1 MRNSTIQ
8 QQYADTHNG
17 AELPTYTHNGA
28 VGCIYRNK
36 FVSIEELSSMD
47 DVCCDDITVTMD
59 DSYGAYSGC
68 VEIVETDVRSYEN
81 EQRLVCVWVTK
92 DWAESDKWE
101 RELAIDTDDYYGWT
115 SERTS
120 FINSLHI
127 DIELLGEIG
136 DRREQQ
142 WEQICEQFSNPLNWE
157 ADISYEGII
166 KQL

>member
-8 QQYADTHNG
+8 QQYADTHKG

-92 DWAESDKWE
+92 DWAESDQWE

-120 FINSLHI
+120 FINSLYI